1 MKQALVE
8 QLDVVKQK
16 RQMTFLLIANEAA
29 CGEGHA
35 QTLCPKAKIRGS
47 WDQNAQDHPGAK

>member
-1 MKQALVE
+1 M
-8 QLDVVKQK
+8 DVVKQK

-35 QTLCPKAKIRGS
+35 QTLRPKAKTRRS